1 MRVVSLVALV
11 AALAL
16 PARAWAVKPTRSVHA
31 KSVGA
36 PNEGRLIG
44 GKQLRSSSSLRA
56 VGSLRWGVPELVDM
70 LVKSS
75 ELVAKKHPGS
85 VLTVAD
91 LSRRG
96 GGDVDGH
103 RSHESGR
110 DADVAFYV
118 RKGTKP
124 FVAPRFVQFEESLEA
139 KQPAGVVFDAERNWT
154 LIESWLGDPR
164 AKVLQIF
171 VANHLRKEL
180 LAAAK
185 RAGASEAV
193 QQRAADV
200 LVQPKNALPHDDHFH
215 VRVACPATASSGA
228 VSRPSS
234 EGSDAAA
241 SDTCENFAKKAD
253 KPAKARGAAA
263 SPKGTPAKRAGGKR
277 DSARKTAQRSTRVK
291 DRSSSKR

>member
-1 MRVVSLVALV
+1 MRVLTLVSLA
-11 AALAL
+11 AALAV
-16 PARAWAVKPTRSVHA
+16 PARAWAVKPPRDVHA

-96 GGDVDGH
+96 GGDVEGH

-110 DADVAFYV
+110 DADVAFYL
-118 RKGTKP
+118 RKGNKL

-139 KQPAGVVFDAERNWT
+139 KTPEGVVFDADRNWT
-154 LIESWLGDPR
+154 LVEAWLRDPR

-185 RAGASEAV
+185 RAGASESV

-215 VRVACPATASSGA
+215 VRVACPATGSASA
-228 VSRPSS
+228 
-234 EGSDAAA
+234 DAAS
-241 SDTCENFAKKAD
+241 SDTCENFAKKTE
-253 KPAKARGAAA
+253 KPARASGAVA
-263 SPKGTPAKRAGGKR
+263 SSKGKRTAGKR
-277 DSARKTAQRSTRVK
+277 DSPRKTAQRSTRVK

>member
-1 MRVVSLVALV
+1 MRLFSLVSLVSLV
-11 AALAL
+11 AALAV
-16 PARAWAVKPTRSVHA
+16 PARAWAVKPTRSVPA

-36 PNEGRLIG
+36 PNEGHLVG

-56 VGSLRWGVPELVDM
+56 VGALRWGVPELVDM
-70 LVKSS
+70 LVRSS

-103 RSHESGR
+103 KSHESGR
-110 DADVAFYV
+110 DADVAFYL
-118 RKGTKP
+118 RRGKKP
-124 FVAPRFVQFEESLEA
+124 FVAPRFVRFEESLEA
-139 KQPAGVVFDAERNWT
+139 ESPKGVLFDADRNWA
-154 LIESWLGDPR
+154 LVEAWLGDPR

-215 VRVACPATASSGA
+215 VRVACPATSSSAAGGDSRGDASA
-228 VSRPSS
+228 
-234 EGSDAAA
+234 
-241 SDTCENFAKKAD
+241 DTCENFAKKAD
-253 KPAKARGAAA
+253 KSAKGATSA
-263 SPKGTPAKRAGGKR
+263 PKSKVAKRGR
-277 DSARKTAQRSTRVK
+277 PARKTAQRSTRVK
-291 DRSSSKR
+291 ERSTSKR

>member
-1 MRVVSLVALV
+1 MRVFTLVSLV

-16 PARAWAVKPTRSVHA
+16 PARAWAVKPTRSVHT

-36 PNEGRLIG
+36 PNEGQLVG

-103 RSHESGR
+103 KSHESGR
-110 DADVAFYV
+110 DADVAFYM
-118 RKGTKP
+118 RKGSKP
-124 FVAPRFVQFEESLEA
+124 FVAPRFVQFEETVEA
-139 KQPAGVVFDAERNWT
+139 ARPAGVVFDADRNWT
-154 LIESWLGDPR
+154 LVEAWLGDPR

-215 VRVACPATASSGA
+215 VRVACPASS
-228 VSRPSS
+228 STKPSS
-234 EGSDAAA
+234 RGDSSSA
-241 SDTCENFAKKAD
+241 DTCENFAKKAE
-253 KPAKARGAAA
+253 KPLRAKGAGSAPPR
-263 SPKGTPAKRAGGKR
+263 SKLSKGAPGKR
-277 DSARKTAQRSTRVK
+277 DAARKTAQRSTRVK